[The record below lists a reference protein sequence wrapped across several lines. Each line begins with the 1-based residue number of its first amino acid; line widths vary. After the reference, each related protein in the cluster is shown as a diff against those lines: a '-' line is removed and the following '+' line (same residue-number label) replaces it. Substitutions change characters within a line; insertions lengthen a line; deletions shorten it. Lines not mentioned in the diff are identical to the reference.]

1 MTPEV
6 LALRIGKTAEGEVT
20 LSMYKSAMLAA
31 LRSMLP
37 KIPGAQLIL
46 IQILQHCMDKPNI
59 FPSFH
64 LHHSICIIP
73 FGSSANIAVVVLCCT
88 SGSPV
93 GAWNLRSPRTWDPHH
108 ETAWNWL
115 WEIVDKHPCSN
126 WFGYVWMCAAFVY

>member
-46 IQILQHCMDKPNI
+46 IQILQCMDKPTI

-64 LHHSICIIP
+64 LHHIAVP
-73 FGSSANIAVVVLCCT
+73 FGSSAKIAVVVAIVVAVVAQSEPGTCGQDL
-88 SGSPV
+88 GS
-93 GAWNLRSPRTWDPHH
+93 AS
-108 ETAWNWL
+108 
-115 WEIVDKHPCSN
+115 
-126 WFGYVWMCAAFVY
+126 